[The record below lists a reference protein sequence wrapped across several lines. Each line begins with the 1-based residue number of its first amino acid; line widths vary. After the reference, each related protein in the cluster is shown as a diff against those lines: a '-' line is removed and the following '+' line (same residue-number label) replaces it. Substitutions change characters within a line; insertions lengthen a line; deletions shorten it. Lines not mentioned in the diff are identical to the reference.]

1 MKYLILLLLFL
12 LTITHSQLYYR
23 IPKNSVNE
31 FVTNFLNDHQ
41 LNNCFQYTSSKRQ
54 LFLKC
59 WVNNEL
65 QTVNIEIDSY
75 YEIEEKYDEIEEKYD
90 DYSLSIVI

>member
-1 MKYLILLLLFL
+1 MKYLILLLLSFL
-12 LTITHSQLYYR
+12 LTFTNSQLYYR
-23 IPKNSVNE
+23 IPKYTVNE

-41 LNNCFQYTSSKRQ
+41 LNNCFQHISNKRQ

-59 WVNNEL
+59 WVNNQL

-75 YEIEEKYDEIEEKYD
+75 YEIEEKYD

>member
-1 MKYLILLLLFL
+1 MKYLILLLLL
-12 LTITHSQLYYR
+12 LYNCHSQVYYR
-23 IPKNSVNE
+23 IPKYTVNE
-31 FVTNFLNDHQ
+31 FVTNFLNGHN
-41 LNNCFQYTSSKRQ
+41 LNNCFQHTSNKRQ

-75 YEIEEKYDEIEEKYD
+75 YEIEEKEEKYE
-90 DYSLSIVI
+90 DYSVSMVI